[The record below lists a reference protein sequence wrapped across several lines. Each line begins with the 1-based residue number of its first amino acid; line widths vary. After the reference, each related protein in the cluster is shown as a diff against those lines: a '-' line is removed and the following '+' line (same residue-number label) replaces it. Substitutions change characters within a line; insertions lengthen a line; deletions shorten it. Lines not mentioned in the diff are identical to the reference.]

1 MARYIPYDYSQRTL
15 VATNF
20 EEQILPGTFE
30 YALHFLISER
40 IDLSVFDECYKNDE
54 TGRAAYDPA
63 ILLKIILYAYY
74 KGITSSR
81 QIENCCRQNIIFMA
95 LSCDTAPD
103 HSTIARFVSGHP
115 AQIQSI
121 FEQLVLV
128 CHEEGLI
135 GHELIAIDGCK
146 LPSNAAKEWSGTF
159 KELEEKKVAI
169 RRRIDKLMTAHRV
182 QDGNGSDEAEQR
194 ANREKTISTLNKAH
208 DRIERFLSTESPRQG
223 KSVKKTEVKSNITDN
238 ESCKMTTSKGTI
250 QGYNGI
256 AAADAAH
263 QIIIEAKAYGEGQE
277 HHTLVPTLK
286 AIEERYR
293 QGGVSPAIY
302 ATGIKVTADTGYA
315 KESNIEYV
323 KRQGINAYIP
333 DNKFRER
340 DKRFDEQKNKYG
352 SVERAKRKTAV
363 TYQAEDFQIDVQAKR
378 CVCPAGVS
386 LRLHSERKDKLG
398 NDKLFFQGKTS
409 VCRQCDHKKA
419 CMRNPKG
426 ADTRTGHGRQVSF
439 VVKHSEN
446 KSPYTRWMMQRV
458 DSEQGK
464 QVYTHRMAVIEP
476 VFGNLEANKGLR
488 RFSLRGQEKVN
499 AQWLLYCSVHNIE
512 KIGGYGESFTEA
524 KKQYEAA

>member
-30 YALHFLISER
+30 YALHYLISER

-63 ILLKIILYAYY
+63 ILLKIILFAYY

-81 QIENCCRQNIIFMA
+81 QKENCCRQNIVFMA

-103 HSTIARFVSGHP
+103 HSTIASFVSGHP
-115 AQIQSI
+115 TQIQSI
-121 FEQLVLV
+121 FEQIVLV

-135 GHELIAIDGCK
+135 GNELIAIDGCK
-146 LPSNAAKEWSGTF
+146 LSSNAAKEWSGTF
-159 KELEEKKVAI
+159 KELKEKKSAI
-169 RRRIDKLMTAHRV
+169 KRRIDKLMTAH
-182 QDGNGSDEAEQR
+182 QAHDGSGSAEEEQR
-194 ANREKTISTLNKAH
+194 ARHEKAISTLNKAH
-208 DRIERFLSTESPRQG
+208 DRIERFLSTESPGQG

-256 AAADAAH
+256 AAADSAH
-263 QIIIEAKAYGEGQE
+263 QVIIDAKAYGEGQE
-277 HHTLVPTLK
+277 HHTLIPTLE

-293 QGGVSPAIY
+293 QGGISQDIY
-302 ATGIKVTADTGYA
+302 ATGMTVTADTGYA

-323 KRQGINAYIP
+323 KTQGINAYIP
-333 DNKFRER
+333 DSKFRER

-352 SVERAKRKTAV
+352 SVAHPERKTAV
-363 TYQAEDFQIDVQAKR
+363 TYQAEDFQIDIQAKR
-378 CVCPAGVS
+378 CVCPSGIS
-386 LRLHSERKDKLG
+386 LPLHGERKDSRG
-398 NDKLFFQGKTS
+398 NDKLFFEGKAS
-409 VCRQCDHKKA
+409 VCRRCDQRSE

-439 VVKHSEN
+439 VVKYSEN
-446 KSPYTRWMMQRV
+446 KSPCTRWMMQRV
-458 DSEQGK
+458 DSDSGK
-464 QVYTHRMAVIEP
+464 QAYSHRMSVIEP

-512 KIGGYGESFTEA
+512 KIGGYGQSFKEA
-524 KKQYEAA
+524 KSQYEAA